1 MLSRTARLQQEMAL
15 VVVVWDKCLD
25 TYTSVHFLLGELPDV
40 LDGLG
45 GSELELDA
53 LESLVHVK
61 SVVAA
66 GWLHF

>member
-1 MLSRTARLQQEMAL
+1 MHL
-15 VVVVWDKCLD
+15 
-25 TYTSVHFLLGELPDV
+25 LLGELPDV

-45 GSELELDA
+45 GSELELDT

>member
-1 MLSRTARLQQEMAL
+1 MSSRTARLQQEMAL